1 MENIINA
8 KTAKLKDFFAENKI
22 ECFQVEERNDES
34 ETAVFRSLMQVKG
47 QSLPFA
53 ILLDKSVYALLQ
65 VQLAPALVK
74 GEAFTKIAAFLNEM
88 NNNYRVFKFVITNEG
103 DLLLN
108 ACIVSKDDAFDPAL
122 VNAIIAETVKFLEA
136 EYASIM
142 AKVWEEIKQGKGDNY
157 NKMKKKLITL
167 LCSALM
173 ALGFSTS
180 AFAGE
185 IGFVDWSA
193 VVASYP
199 GIKEVAQEV
208 VAEKTRLQ
216 AQFNEQAKALTTDKE
231 KIELANKLNAQMA
244 KFEQR
249 KYEPINKKIRETI
262 LSVAQANKVD
272 SVVNANAMI
281 VGGKDLTKKVIAAL
295 KVQ

>member
-22 ECFQVEERNDES
+22 ECFQVEERNDEN
-34 ETAVFRSLMQVKG
+34 ETAVFHSLMQVKG
-47 QSLPFA
+47 QTLPFA

-142 AKVWEEIKQGKGDNY
+142 AKVWEEIK
-157 NKMKKKLITL
+157 
-167 LCSALM
+167 
-173 ALGFSTS
+173 
-180 AFAGE
+180 
-185 IGFVDWSA
+185 
-193 VVASYP
+193 
-199 GIKEVAQEV
+199 
-208 VAEKTRLQ
+208 
-216 AQFNEQAKALTTDKE
+216 
-231 KIELANKLNAQMA
+231 
-244 KFEQR
+244 
-249 KYEPINKKIRETI
+249 
-262 LSVAQANKVD
+262 
-272 SVVNANAMI
+272 
-281 VGGKDLTKKVIAAL
+281 
-295 KVQ
+295 

>member
-22 ECFQVEERNDES
+22 ECFQVEERKDES

-47 QSLPFA
+47 QTLPFA

-122 VNAIIAETVKFLEA
+122 LNAIIAENVKFLEA
-136 EYASIM
+136 EYPSIM
-142 AKVWEEIKQGKGDNY
+142 AKIWKEI
-157 NKMKKKLITL
+157 
-167 LCSALM
+167 
-173 ALGFSTS
+173 
-180 AFAGE
+180 E
-185 IGFVDWSA
+185 
-193 VVASYP
+193 
-199 GIKEVAQEV
+199 
-208 VAEKTRLQ
+208 
-216 AQFNEQAKALTTDKE
+216 
-231 KIELANKLNAQMA
+231 
-244 KFEQR
+244 
-249 KYEPINKKIRETI
+249 
-262 LSVAQANKVD
+262 
-272 SVVNANAMI
+272 
-281 VGGKDLTKKVIAAL
+281 
-295 KVQ
+295 